1 MTTLLEPPTILGA
14 GKPPNTFE
22 SDAPLPGAPAE
33 RESTEDGD
41 EEAEE
46 EDV

>member
-1 MTTLLEPPTILGA
+1 MTTVLEPPTILGA
-14 GKPPNTFE
+14 GKPPNTFQG
-22 SDAPLPGAPAE
+22 DAPAPGPPVE
-33 RESTEDGD
+33 RETAEDFD